1 MKIVVSACL
10 MGESCKY
17 NGLDNYHRELVE
29 ACERTGTEVLLVCPE
44 VFGGLPTPRKPSEIV
59 NGEVRTCE
67 GTSVDRE
74 FRLGAER
81 ALDMC
86 EQAGGPEEIV
96 ACILQDRSP
105 SCGAGHIYDGT
116 FSGTLTAGNGVFV
129 DLLLRHGY
137 RVIPASEFDPSML
150 GWQMKGGGHRV
161 DGRPLYWQAKL
172 FQQMF
177 NGVCPDKTCQ
187 NKPVPFW

>member
-17 NGLDNYHRELVE
+17 NGLDNYHRALVE

-44 VFGGLPTPRKPSEIV
+44 VFGGLPTPRDPSEIV

-67 GTSVDRE
+67 GVSVDRE
-74 FRLGAER
+74 FRLGAQR

-86 EQAGGPEEIV
+86 A

-105 SCGAGHIYDGT
+105 SCGAGRIYDGT

-137 RVIPASEFDPSML
+137 RVIPASEFDP
-150 GWQMKGGGHRV
+150 
-161 DGRPLYWQAKL
+161 KL
-172 FQQMF
+172 LEQ
-177 NGVCPDKTCQ
+177 
-187 NKPVPFW
+187 

>member
-17 NGLDNYHRELVE
+17 NGLDNYHRALVE

-44 VFGGLPTPRKPSEIV
+44 VFGGLLTPRKPSEIV

-67 GTSVDRE
+67 GISVDRE
-74 FRLGAER
+74 FRLGAQR

-105 SCGAGHIYDGT
+105 SAVRVT
-116 FSGTLTAGNGVFV
+116 STTAPLAVRSPRATVFSSTCSCATATV
-129 DLLLRHGY
+129 
-137 RVIPASEFDPSML
+137 
-150 GWQMKGGGHRV
+150 
-161 DGRPLYWQAKL
+161 
-172 FQQMF
+172 
-177 NGVCPDKTCQ
+177 
-187 NKPVPFW
+187 

>member
-44 VFGGLPTPRKPSEIV
+44 VFGGLPTPRRPSEIV

-74 FRLGAER
+74 FRLGAQR

-86 EQAGGPEEIV
+86 EQAGGSEEIA

-105 SCGAGHIYDGT
+105 SCARAAST
-116 FSGTLTAGNGVFV
+116 TAPLAV
-129 DLLLRHGY
+129 RSP
-137 RVIPASEFDPSML
+137 RATASSS
-150 GWQMKGGGHRV
+150 
-161 DGRPLYWQAKL
+161 
-172 FQQMF
+172 
-177 NGVCPDKTCQ
+177 TCSCATAT
-187 NKPVPFW
+187 V

>member
-1 MKIVVSACL
+1 M
-10 MGESCKY
+10 
-17 NGLDNYHRELVE
+17 
-29 ACERTGTEVLLVCPE
+29 CPE
-44 VFGGLPTPRKPSEIV
+44 VFGGLLTPRKPSEIV

-67 GTSVDRE
+67 AS
-74 FRLGAER
+74 RLIVNFAWVQR

-116 FSGTLTAGNGVFV
+116 FSSTLTAGNGVFV

-150 GWQMKGGGHRV
+150 EQ
-161 DGRPLYWQAKL
+161 
-172 FQQMF
+172 
-177 NGVCPDKTCQ
+177 
-187 NKPVPFW
+187 

>member
-44 VFGGLPTPRKPSEIV
+44 VFGGLPTPRDPSEIV
-59 NGEVRTCE
+59 DGEVRTCE

-81 ALDMC
+81 GARHVR
-86 EQAGGPEEIV
+86 AGGRPV
-96 ACILQDRSP
+96 PRSLRASCRTAAPRAARAASTTAP
-105 SCGAGHIYDGT
+105 SAVRSH
-116 FSGTLTAGNGVFV
+116 AGNGVFV

-150 GWQMKGGGHRV
+150 EH
-161 DGRPLYWQAKL
+161 
-172 FQQMF
+172 
-177 NGVCPDKTCQ
+177 CPQHSNPTL
-187 NKPVPFW
+187 PHG

>member
-17 NGLDNYHRELVE
+17 NGLDNYHRALVE

-59 NGEVRTCE
+59 NGEVRTCG

-74 FRLGAER
+74 FCLGAQR
-81 ALDMC
+81 ALYMC
-86 EQAGGPEEIV
+86 EQAGGPSEIA
-96 ACILQDRSP
+96 ACVLQDRSP
-105 SCGAGHIYDGT
+105 SCGVGHIYDGS
-116 FSGTLTAGNGVFV
+116 FSGTLTTGNGVFV

-137 RVIPASEFDPSML
+137 RVIPASEFDSSML
-150 GWQMKGGGHRV
+150 
-161 DGRPLYWQAKL
+161 
-172 FQQMF
+172 QQ
-177 NGVCPDKTCQ
+177 
-187 NKPVPFW
+187 

>member
-17 NGLDNYHRELVE
+17 NGLDNYYCDLVE
-29 ACERTGTEVLLVCPE
+29 ACEHTGTEVLLVCPE
-44 VFGGLPTPRKPSEIV
+44 VFGGLPTPCDPSEIV
-59 NGEVRTCE
+59 AGEVRTCE
-67 GTSVDRE
+67 GLSVDRE
-74 FRLGAER
+74 FRLGAQR

-86 EQAGGPEEIV
+86 EQAGGSEEIV

-105 SCGAGHIYDGT
+105 SCGAGRIYDGT

-150 GWQMKGGGHRV
+150 EQ
-161 DGRPLYWQAKL
+161 
-172 FQQMF
+172 
-177 NGVCPDKTCQ
+177 
-187 NKPVPFW
+187 

>member
-1 MKIVVSACL
+1 MKILVSACL
-10 MGESCKY
+10 LGVACKY
-17 NGLDNYHRELVE
+17 SGGDNVCP
-29 ACERTGTEVLLVCPE
+29 ALLNAVQHSGHTFIPICPE
-44 VFGGLPTPRKPSEIV
+44 VYGGLPTPRKPSEIV

-67 GTSVDRE
+67 GASVDRE

-86 EQAGGPEEIV
+86 EQAGGPEEIA

-105 SCGAGHIYDGT
+105 SCGAGRVHDGT

-150 GWQMKGGGHRV
+150 E
-161 DGRPLYWQAKL
+161 
-172 FQQMF
+172 
-177 NGVCPDKTCQ
+177 
-187 NKPVPFW
+187 

>member
-1 MKIVVSACL
+1 MGRFAWGELYMKIVVSACL

-67 GTSVDRE
+67 GVSVDQE
-74 FRLGAER
+74 FHLGAQR

-86 EQAGGPEEIV
+86 EQAGEIA
-96 ACILQDRSP
+96 ACVLQDRSP
-105 SCGAGHIYDGT
+105 SCGAGRIYDGT
-116 FSGTLTAGNGVFV
+116 FSGMLTTGNGVFV
-129 DLLLRHGY
+129 DLLLRRGY
-137 RVIPASEFDPSML
+137 RVIPASEFDSGML
-150 GWQMKGGGHRV
+150 DLTVAMSN
-161 DGRPLYWQAKL
+161 P
-172 FQQMF
+172 
-177 NGVCPDKTCQ
+177 
-187 NKPVPFW
+187 

>member
-67 GTSVDRE
+67 GASVDRE

-81 ALDMC
+81 AL
-86 EQAGGPEEIV
+86 
-96 ACILQDRSP
+96 
-105 SCGAGHIYDGT
+105 
-116 FSGTLTAGNGVFV
+116 
-129 DLLLRHGY
+129 
-137 RVIPASEFDPSML
+137 
-150 GWQMKGGGHRV
+150 
-161 DGRPLYWQAKL
+161 
-172 FQQMF
+172 
-177 NGVCPDKTCQ
+177 
-187 NKPVPFW
+187 

>member
-17 NGLDNYHRELVE
+17 NGLDNYLRELVE

-59 NGEVRTCE
+59 NGEVV
-67 GTSVDRE
+67 SVDRE
-74 FRLGAER
+74 FRLGAQR

-86 EQAGGPEEIV
+86 EQAGGPSEIA

-105 SCGAGHIYDGT
+105 SCGAGRIYDGT

-137 RVIPASEFDPSML
+137 RVIPASEFDPKIL
-150 GWQMKGGGHRV
+150 EQ
-161 DGRPLYWQAKL
+161 
-172 FQQMF
+172 
-177 NGVCPDKTCQ
+177 
-187 NKPVPFW
+187 

>member
-67 GTSVDRE
+67 GVSVDRE
-74 FRLGAER
+74 FRLGAQR

-86 EQAGGPEEIV
+86 EQAGGPSEIV
-96 ACILQDRSP
+96 RVH
-105 SCGAGHIYDGT
+105 SCRIVVRRAAWAIST
-116 FSGTLTAGNGVFV
+116 TASFSGTLTTGNGVFV

-137 RVIPASEFDPSML
+137 RVIPASEFDSSML
-150 GWQMKGGGHRV
+150 
-161 DGRPLYWQAKL
+161 
-172 FQQMF
+172 QQ
-177 NGVCPDKTCQ
+177 
-187 NKPVPFW
+187 

>member
-17 NGLDNYHRELVE
+17 NGLDNYHRALVE
-29 ACERTGTEVLLVCPE
+29 ACERTGTKVLLVCPE
-44 VFGGLPTPRKPSEIV
+44 VFGGLPTPRDPSEIV
-59 NGEVRTCE
+59 GCEVRTRE
-67 GTSVDRE
+67 GVSVDRE
-74 FRLGAER
+74 FRHGAQR

-86 EQAGGPEEIV
+86 EHFGGPSEIA

-105 SCGAGHIYDGT
+105 SCGTGHVYDGT

-150 GWQMKGGGHRV
+150 EH
-161 DGRPLYWQAKL
+161 
-172 FQQMF
+172 
-177 NGVCPDKTCQ
+177 CP
-187 NKPVPFW
+187 

>member
-74 FRLGAER
+74 FRQGAQR

-86 EQAGGPEEIV
+86 EQAGGPSQIA
-96 ACILQDRSP
+96 ACVLQDRTP
-105 SCGAGHIYDGT
+105 FVWCRPYLRRNLQRYAHR
-116 FSGTLTAGNGVFV
+116 GNGVFV

-150 GWQMKGGGHRV
+150 EH
-161 DGRPLYWQAKL
+161 
-172 FQQMF
+172 
-177 NGVCPDKTCQ
+177 CPQHSNPTL
-187 NKPVPFW
+187 PHG

>member
-17 NGLDNYHRELVE
+17 NGLDNYRRELVE
-29 ACERTGTEVLLVCPE
+29 ACERTGTEVLLCALRSLAACP
-44 VFGGLPTPRKPSEIV
+44 RQRRPSEIV

-74 FRLGAER
+74 FRLGAQR

-86 EQAGGPEEIV
+86 EQAGGPSEIV

-105 SCGAGHIYDGT
+105 SCGVGHIYDGS
-116 FSGTLTAGNGVFV
+116 FSGTLTTGNGVFV

-137 RVIPASEFDPSML
+137 RVIPASEFDSSML
-150 GWQMKGGGHRV
+150 RQ
-161 DGRPLYWQAKL
+161 
-172 FQQMF
+172 
-177 NGVCPDKTCQ
+177 
-187 NKPVPFW
+187 

>member
-17 NGLDNYHRELVE
+17 NGLDNCLRELVE

-67 GTSVDRE
+67 GISVDRE
-74 FRLGAER
+74 FRLGAQR

-86 EQAGGPEEIV
+86 EQAGGPEEMSRASFRTV
-96 ACILQDRSP
+96 ALVRCGSHLRRNLQRYAHRGQR
-105 SCGAGHIYDGT
+105 C
-116 FSGTLTAGNGVFV
+116 FV

-137 RVIPASEFDPSML
+137 RVIRLASSTPACWS
-150 GWQMKGGGHRV
+150 KKNHHRCLLLLV
-161 DGRPLYWQAKL
+161 VVLA
-172 FQQMF
+172 
-177 NGVCPDKTCQ
+177 
-187 NKPVPFW
+187 

>member
-10 MGESCKY
+10 MVENCKH
-17 NGLDNYHRELVE
+17 NGLDNYHRKLVE

-59 NGEVRTCE
+59 DGEARTCE

-74 FRLGAER
+74 FRLGAQR

-86 EQAGGPEEIV
+86 EHFGGPSEIAMCV
-96 ACILQDRSP
+96 LQDRSP
-105 SCGAGHIYDGT
+105 SCGAGRIYDGT
-116 FSGTLTAGNGVFV
+116 FSGALTAGNGVFV
-129 DLLLRHGY
+129 DLLLRNGY

-150 GWQMKGGGHRV
+150 EQ
-161 DGRPLYWQAKL
+161 
-172 FQQMF
+172 
-177 NGVCPDKTCQ
+177 
-187 NKPVPFW
+187 

>member
-17 NGLDNYHRELVE
+17 NGLDNYRRELVE

-44 VFGGLPTPRKPSEIV
+44 VFGGLPTPRRPSEIV

-74 FRLGAER
+74 FRLGAQR

-86 EQAGGPEEIV
+86 EQAGGPSE
-96 ACILQDRSP
+96 
-105 SCGAGHIYDGT
+105 SCGVGHIYDGS
-116 FSGTLTAGNGVFV
+116 FSGTLTTGNGVFV

-137 RVIPASEFDPSML
+137 RVIPASEFDSSML
-150 GWQMKGGGHRV
+150 RQ
-161 DGRPLYWQAKL
+161 
-172 FQQMF
+172 
-177 NGVCPDKTCQ
+177 
-187 NKPVPFW
+187 